1 MNQALLIVLGGGLGS
16 LLRYWLSTGTY
27 HLLGRSFPYGTLTV
41 NVLGSFFMG
50 FLTILLVERLNGQ
63 APFLR
68 ALLLIGFLGGFTTF
82 SSFSM
87 ETLNLWESGDIM
99 KALLNMVIS
108 LVLCLLAVTLGALLG
123 RQTWQP

>member
-1 MNQALLIVLGGGLGS
+1 MDQALLIVLGGGLGS
-16 LLRYWLSTGTY
+16 LLRFWLSTGAY
-27 HLLGRSFPYGTLTV
+27 HLLGRAFPYGTLAV
-41 NVLGSFFMG
+41 NVLGSFLMG

-63 APFLR
+63 APLLR

-87 ETLNLWESGDIM
+87 ETLNLWESGDIT